1 MPLIARAEITQELE
15 KNAAEAGKTIQDFV
29 KEEVEKILLQFG
41 QKVEVT
47 VAITPDS
54 ETTDTLTS
62 EPDVDDEDRE
72 RQWVRKFCPYNY
84 FALDVG
90 LLLKIKISFAIPNAR
105 SPYTIMAI
113 EESSGTAGD
122 ARVSL
127 LFHDWNRQKF
137 KMLRKTF

>member
-72 RQWVRKFCPYNY
+72 RQ
-84 FALDVG
+84 
-90 LLLKIKISFAIPNAR
+90 
-105 SPYTIMAI
+105 
-113 EESSGTAGD
+113 
-122 ARVSL
+122 
-127 LFHDWNRQKF
+127 
-137 KMLRKTF
+137 